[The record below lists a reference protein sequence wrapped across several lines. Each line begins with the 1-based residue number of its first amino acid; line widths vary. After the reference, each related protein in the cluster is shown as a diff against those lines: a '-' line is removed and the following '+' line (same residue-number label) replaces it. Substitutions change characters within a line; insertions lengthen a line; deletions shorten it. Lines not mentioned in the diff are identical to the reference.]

1 MQQVSIVSNLPAF
14 AYKEQICCWKAK
26 VLFKSWL
33 RKTRCFTANVNRSEY
48 FELGHSDR
56 FYHIRA
62 VRDLSTFVT
71 KSYENC
77 PFYIKVTNSSILL
90 HTSLAGRF
98 RRALNQKCCKT
109 HATLTRVNVSAWH
122 VTLHHHI
129 LVISQEANVSLMIK
143 VCFNSSK
150 NECKRV
156 YLDPVTSFRFQL
168 FWVLY
173 GFFIVSNIFCVILAP
188 ELRSQNTQDKINP
201 AHGLM

>member
-14 AYKEQICCWKAK
+14 AHKEQICCWKTT

-56 FYHIRA
+56 FYHARA

-71 KSYENC
+71 KSYETC

-90 HTSLAGRF
+90 HTSLAVLF
-98 RRALNQKCCKT
+98 CVAKT

-129 LVISQEANVSLMIK
+129 LVISQEANVSLIK
-143 VCFNSSK
+143 VCFNSFK
-150 NECKRV
+150 NEGKRV

-173 GFFIVSNIFCVILAP
+173 GFFIASNIFCVILAL